1 MERTGVG
8 GRDAADTL
16 HNGLWV
22 EAGDRRKL
30 LLIPCLLRFG
40 FPADGNGNSLPLSA
54 TLSLGHTK
62 AEGKGDEPA
71 DSFRMEARHRSDV
84 PQYA

>member
-1 MERTGVG
+1 VGRIGVG
-8 GRDAADTL
+8 GKDVTDTL

-22 EAGDRRKL
+22 EAGIGENYSL
-30 LLIPCLLRFG
+30 YLS
-40 FPADGNGNSLPLSA
+40 FPANGNGNSLPLSA

-62 AEGKGDEPA
+62 AEVRGDEPA
-71 DSFRMEARHRSDV
+71 DSFRMEARHRSEV